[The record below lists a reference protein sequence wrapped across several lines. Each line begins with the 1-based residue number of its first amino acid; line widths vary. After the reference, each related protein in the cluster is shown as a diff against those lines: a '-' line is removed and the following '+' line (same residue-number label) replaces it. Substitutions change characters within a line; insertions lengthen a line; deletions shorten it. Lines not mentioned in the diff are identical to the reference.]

1 MNRLISTKGRYALR
15 LMIDIASYSNG
26 SPVTLKDV
34 SKRQD
39 VSIKY
44 LEQVVSLL
52 LKRGYLISIRGNN
65 GGYLLSKDPKEYT
78 AGDIIRCA
86 EGTLAPVAC
95 LQTDCNVC
103 PRKDICSTLDFWK
116 GFYDVVNNYVDS
128 VTLDDLRNE
137 ELLKIGNDYNI

>member
-1 MNRLISTKGRYALR
+1 MISTKGRYALR
-15 LMIDIASYSNG
+15 LMIDIASYSTG
-26 SPVTLKDV
+26 DPVTLKDV

-52 LKRGYLISIRGNN
+52 VKRGFLISVRGNN
-65 GGYLLSKDPKEYT
+65 GGYMLARNPKDYT

-86 EGTLAPVAC
+86 EGTLAPVSC

-116 GFYDVVNNYVDS
+116 GFYNVVNDYVDS
-128 VTLDDLRNE
+128 VTLEDLKNK
-137 ELLKIGNDYNI
+137 ELIKIGNDYSI